1 MKMEKTHIYTL
12 ISKYIEGGC
21 TQDEIDFILH
31 WCNESEEN
39 KKEFIRIKKTWL
51 VSDKKNDEKITSLT
65 SDVWKNIINNIS
77 EKASKT
83 YSKRTLIYYASIS
96 AAAAIILMICINLFT
111 SKNIWNKAPE
121 YTSFYMSPGEK
132 GQVFLPDGTKVWLNS
147 DSKLTLANDF
157 NDKNRTVV
165 LEGEAYFDVVKND
178 KHNFIVQT
186 SSVDVKVHGTAFNV
200 MAYPEADD
208 VEVSLQRGAVSLH
221 KRGIDE
227 ELASLI
233 PNQHIS
239 ISKKTY
245 LTKIDSFEDDSSIAW
260 TFEELIFDY
269 SSLDEVFS
277 KMRNWYGVN
286 ITIVSPPARQD
297 LKYRFKIKSESL
309 TEILQLIDKI
319 TPIEYKIDGKE
330 VYIKYK

>member
-1 MKMEKTHIYTL
+1 MEKIHIHTL
-12 ISKYIEGGC
+12 ILKYIENRC
-21 TQDEIDFILH
+21 TQDEIDFILS

-39 KKEFIRIKKTWL
+39 KKEFIRIKKAWL

-65 SDVWKNIINNIS
+65 PDVWKNIINNIS

-83 YSKRTLIYYASIS
+83 YTKRTLIYYASIS

-111 SKNIWNKAPE
+111 NKNIWNESPE
-121 YTSFYMSPGEK
+121 YTTFYMSPGEK

-147 DSKLTLANDF
+147 DSKLTLKNDF
-157 NDKNRTVV
+157 NIKNRTVV
-165 LEGEAYFDVVKND
+165 LEGEAYFDVVKSD
-178 KHNFIVQT
+178 KHNFVVQT
-186 SSVDVKVHGTAFNV
+186 SSVDVKVYGTAFNV
-200 MAYPEADD
+200 TAYPQADD
-208 VEVSLQRGAVSLH
+208 VEVSLQRGAVSLYR
-221 KRGIDE
+221 KGVDE
-227 ELASLI
+227 KLASLV

-239 ISKKTY
+239 INRKTY

-260 TFEELIFDY
+260 TFDELIFDY
-269 SSLDEVFS
+269 SPLDEVFS

-286 ITIVSPPARQD
+286 ITIVSPPVRQD